1 MLAAILKSVSICTAK
16 LTQFHSISKFISHK
30 ILSRE
35 SFTPPRLLL
44 NYLTFKGDKNSLKPQ
59 IYSSIKMRI

>member
-1 MLAAILKSVSICTAK
+1 MLAAILKSVSICTAQVN
-16 LTQFHSISKFISHK
+16 TISQYFQIYFPQNFKSRKFY
-30 ILSRE
+30 
-35 SFTPPRLLL
+35 PRLLL

>member
-35 SFTPPRLLL
+35 SFTPRILL

>member
-1 MLAAILKSVSICTAK
+1 MLAAILKKCFNLYCKVNT
-16 LTQFHSISKFISHK
+16 ISQYFQIYFPQNFKARKFY
-30 ILSRE
+30 
-35 SFTPPRLLL
+35 PRLLL